1 MKNTVDDVTRII
13 GEIERDDASSDS
25 AENASVIAEKLLG
38 RKPTV
43 SAYSNQSGLKGK
55 IGEINNP
62 AVWSVSVNRPIITG
76 DGFKGKVKSIA
87 IRAVRKLIRP
97 VLFGI
102 VEDQRTFNK
111 VTVQTLNELYA
122 QKASLEQTINRL
134 GDEKD
139 ELEEKVNLLEKTLHQ
154 QGDFIAEVNG
164 EVQHL
169 KVRERMQYTAAAEG
183 KSDNT
188 QVSQKNVYDIVDYEN
203 FENHFRGTKEEI
215 RAKQEEYLPYI
226 KKGSS
231 VIDLGS
237 GRGEFLE
244 LLKENGF
251 DACGVERYEKF
262 ATETANRGL
271 NVVQADA
278 IEYIKQLENESVGTI
293 TAFQVAEHLDT
304 VQLLE
309 LIITAYEK
317 LEKGGVL
324 IMETPNPRCLS
335 IYTNSFYLDST
346 HTKPI
351 HPKAMEYYAEVA
363 GFSHVS
369 TLYTKSSRVPYE
381 LPLIPEGT
389 FDDTQKYNNGISLL
403 SDLIWGSQDYALIA
417 KK

>member
-1 MKNTVDDVTRII
+1 MKNTIDDVKRII

-38 RKPTV
+38 RKPSV
-43 SAYSNQSGLKGK
+43 SVYSNQSGLKGK

-62 AVWSVSVNRPIITG
+62 AVWSVNVNRPLITG
-76 DGFKGKVKSIA
+76 DGFKGKIKSIV
-87 IRAVRKLIRP
+87 IRAVRKMIRP

-102 VEDQRTFNK
+102 VEDQRRFNK
-111 VTVQTLNELYA
+111 VCVQTLNELYA
-122 QKASLEQTINRL
+122 QKESLEQ
-134 GDEKD
+134 EKD
-139 ELEEKVNLLEKTLHQ
+139 ELEEKVDMLEKTLLQ
-154 QGDFIAEVNG
+154 QGDYISEVNG

-169 KVRERMQYTAAAEG
+169 KVRERMQVTTAAEG
-183 KSDNT
+183 KSDNI
-188 QVSQKNVYDIVDYEN
+188 QVSQKNVYDIVDYES
-203 FENHFRGTKEEI
+203 FENHFRGTQEEI

-226 KKGSS
+226 KKGSR

-262 ATETANRGL
+262 ATDTANRGL

-278 IEYIKQLENESVGTI
+278 LEYIKQLEEESVGTI

-363 GFSHVS
+363 GFSNIS

-389 FDDTQKYNNGISLL
+389 FGDSQKYNNGITLL

>member
-1 MKNTVDDVTRII
+1 MKNTIEDVKRVI

-43 SAYSNQSGLKGK
+43 SVYSNQSGLKGK
-55 IGEINNP
+55 VGEINNP
-62 AVWSVSVNRPIITG
+62 AVWSINVNRPIITG
-76 DGFKGKVKSIA
+76 DGFKGKVKSIFV
-87 IRAVRKLIRP
+87 RAVRKLIRP

-102 VEDQRTFNK
+102 VEDQRKFNK
-111 VTVQTLNELYA
+111 VCVQTLNELYA
-122 QKASLEQTINRL
+122 QISSLEQ
-134 GDEKD
+134 EKD
-139 ELEEKVNLLEKTLHQ
+139 KLEEKVDMLEKTLLQ
-154 QGDFIAEVNG
+154 QGDFIGEVNG

-169 KVRERMQYTAAAEG
+169 KVRERVQYTAAAEG
-183 KSDNT
+183 KSDNI
-188 QVSQKNVYDIVDYEN
+188 QISQKNVYDIVDYES
-203 FENHFRGTKEEI
+203 FENHFRGTEEEI

-226 KKGSS
+226 KKGSR

-262 ATETANRGL
+262 ATETAKRGL
-271 NVVQADA
+271 NVICADA
-278 IEYIKQLENESVGTI
+278 IEYIKQLEDESVGTI
-293 TAFQVAEHLDT
+293 TSFQVAEHLDT
-304 VQLLE
+304 VQLIE

-363 GFSHVS
+363 GFSHIS

-389 FDDTQKYNNGISLL
+389 FGDSQKYNDGISLL

>member
-25 AENASVIAEKLLG
+25 TENASVIAEKLLG

-43 SAYSNQSGLKGK
+43 SAYSNPGGLKGK

-62 AVWSVSVNRPIITG
+62 AIWSVSFNRPIITG

-102 VEDQRTFNK
+102 VEDQRRFNK
-111 VTVQTLNELYA
+111 VSVQTMNELY
-122 QKASLEQTINRL
+122 ETINRL
-134 GDEKD
+134 SNDKD
-139 ELEEKVNLLEKTLHQ
+139 ELEEKVNLLEETLHQ

-188 QVSQKNVYDIVDYEN
+188 QVSQKNVYDVVDYES

>member
-1 MKNTVDDVTRII
+1 MKNTVDDVKRIL

-43 SAYSNQSGLKGK
+43 SAYSNPSGLKGK

-62 AVWSVSVNRPIITG
+62 AIWSVSFNRPIITG

-87 IRAVRKLIRP
+87 IRGVRKLIRP

-102 VEDQRTFNK
+102 VEDQRRFNK
-111 VTVQTLNELYA
+111 VSVQTMNELY
-122 QKASLEQTINRL
+122 ETINRL
-134 GDEKD
+134 SDEKD

-188 QVSQKNVYDIVDYEN
+188 QVSQKNVYDIVDYES

-244 LLKENGF
+244 LLEENGF

>member
-1 MKNTVDDVTRII
+1 MKNTVDDVKRII

-25 AENASVIAEKLLG
+25 TENASVIAEKLLG

-43 SAYSNQSGLKGK
+43 SAYSNPSGLKGK

-62 AVWSVSVNRPIITG
+62 AIWSVSFNRPIITG

-87 IRAVRKLIRP
+87 IRGVRKLIRP

-102 VEDQRTFNK
+102 VEDQRRFNK
-111 VTVQTLNELYA
+111 VCVQTLNELYA
-122 QKASLEQTINRL
+122 QKESLEQ
-134 GDEKD
+134 EKD
-139 ELEEKVNLLEKTLHQ
+139 ELEEKVDQLEK
-154 QGDFIAEVNG
+154 FIAETNG

-169 KVRERMQYTAAAEG
+169 KVRERMQVTTAAEG
-183 KSDNT
+183 KSDNI
-188 QVSQKNVYDIVDYEN
+188 QVSQKNVYDIVDYES

-226 KKGSS
+226 KKGSR

-262 ATETANRGL
+262 ATDTANRGL

-278 IEYIKQLENESVGTI
+278 LEYIKQLEEESVGTI

-363 GFSHVS
+363 GFSNIS

>member
-1 MKNTVDDVTRII
+1 MKNTVDDVKRIL

-25 AENASVIAEKLLG
+25 TENASVIAEKLLG
-38 RKPTV
+38 RKPSV
-43 SAYSNQSGLKGK
+43 SVYSNQSGLKGK

-62 AVWSVSVNRPIITG
+62 AIWSVSFNRPIITG

-87 IRAVRKLIRP
+87 IRGVRKLIRP

-102 VEDQRTFNK
+102 VEDQRRFNK
-111 VTVQTLNELYA
+111 VSVQTMNELY
-122 QKASLEQTINRL
+122 ETINRL
-134 GDEKD
+134 SDEKD
-139 ELEEKVNLLEKTLHQ
+139 ELEEKVNLLEK
-154 QGDFIAEVNG
+154 FIAETNG

-169 KVRERMQYTAAAEG
+169 KVRERMQVTAPAEG
-183 KSDNT
+183 KSDNI
-188 QVSQKNVYDIVDYEN
+188 QVSQKNVYDIVDYES

-226 KKGSS
+226 KKGSR

-278 IEYIKQLENESVGTI
+278 IEYIKQLEEESVGTI

-363 GFSHVS
+363 GFSNIS